1 MKKALFLC
9 ILFSISLKAQAYKPA
24 YRYYSDILLGRT
36 TSAASEALG
45 KSFFNFEANPF
56 SFKTNP
62 AMVSEGRSTE
72 AGYSYSL
79 PYLFDNYF
87 NGSYYNSIGIQA
99 SLGPIGGFGFGRYYL
114 KQYEGNVATVDHP
127 EGTGEKYTVD
137 SYVYTLAYSR
147 EVMDGLFAGISA
159 NYMRQNIWND
169 NFENASLGFGIVK
182 IINIKEGP
190 GFSHSLGVSL
200 SVENL
205 IEIYQ
210 HNNYKPAL
218 VDLDPEVDSPINAA
232 VYKFPD
238 VVLPQRLNAGVSY
251 NGRVDVFSAKMQI
264 EYKDVINSGYFTE
277 ISQSL
282 ELGVYDAVFLRGGN
296 YSYNALTEDFD
307 SKFTYGFGVKLGKS
321 VLGEKM
327 PLTLSF
333 DYARLKFEDYLYPYH
348 RDEYKDKKYD
358 IYSASLRY
366 NF

>member
-9 ILFSISLKAQAYKPA
+9 ILFSISLKAQAYRPT
-24 YRYYSDILLGRT
+24 YRYFSDILLGRT

-45 KSFFNFEANPF
+45 KSFFNFEANAF

-62 AMVSEGRSTE
+62 AMVSDDRSAE

-87 NGSYYNSIGIQA
+87 NGSYYNYIGVQA
-99 SLGPIGGFGFGRYYL
+99 SLGSIGGFGFGRYYL
-114 KQYEGNVATVDHP
+114 KQYEGIVTTIDNPD
-127 EGTGEKYTVD
+127 GTGETFTID

-147 EVMDGLFAGISA
+147 EVMDGLFAGVSA
-159 NYMRQNIWND
+159 NYMQQNIWND
-169 NFENASLGFGIVK
+169 NFENASLGFGVVK
-182 IINIKEGP
+182 IVNIKEGA

-200 SVENL
+200 SIENL

-210 HNNYKPAL
+210 HNNYKPTMLFIDESEAGTGL
-218 VDLDPEVDSPINAA
+218 SDYE
-232 VYKFPD
+232 FPD

-251 NGRVDVFSAKMQI
+251 NGRVDIFSAKMQI
-264 EYKDVINSGYFTE
+264 EYRDVINSGYFTE

-296 YSYNALTEDFD
+296 YSYNAFTEDFD

-321 VLGEKM
+321 ILGEKT
-327 PLTLSF
+327 PLALSF
-333 DYARLKFEDYLYPYH
+333 DYARLKFEDYLYPYR

-358 IYSASLRY
+358 IYSASLKY
-366 NF
+366 SF